1 MLPWDQILDSWPS
14 PNDQTQ
20 NIAQKN
26 KKGIDIEKVTLGQA
40 FRFVMD
46 KIKDMMGAT
55 AKPRSSYLT
64 PPPHTVDYRMFL
76 PGTDV
81 NGEPDYVFRY
91 PTETKDRVIDDP
103 NPGQV
108 HTIGT
113 GIAK

>member
-1 MLPWDQILDSWPS
+1 MLPWDQIPNPILDGPS

-40 FRFVMD
+40 FRFVVD
-46 KIKDMMGAT
+46 KIKEMMG
-55 AKPRSSYLT
+55 AKPRSRDFSYLN
-64 PPPHTVDYRMFL
+64 PPPHTVDYRMYL

-91 PTETKDRVIDDP
+91 PTKTEDRVIDYP
-103 NPGQV
+103 KPGQD
-108 HTIGT
+108 
-113 GIAK
+113 KYYR